1 MLSKLSRRRPALCLL
16 LKPRGCLPVKHK
28 QSSEPAQHRWPLVSV
43 CAASEQTPAGH
54 TESDLSAKKLYL
66 NKQQQRQN
74 PRTEA
79 HMLNMEDPPSLTF
92 IYFIYLGGWGG
103 GVGSVLSTDWSEA
116 KPSQL
121 RLQSEP
127 HINAAMQTSARTTMT
142 TC

>member
-28 QSSEPAQHRWPLVSV
+28 QSSEPARHRWPLVSV
-43 CAASEQTPAGH
+43 CAASEQTPAGY

-79 HMLNMEDPPSLTF
+79 HMPNMEDPPSL
-92 IYFIYLGGWGG
+92 IYLFFFFGG
-103 GVGSVLSTDWSEA
+103 GGSVLSMDWSEA

-121 RLQSEP
+121 RLQFEP
-127 HINAAMQTSARTTMT
+127 HINAAMQTSAQTRMRTH
-142 TC
+142 